1 MVNTNQSHVV
11 VIGGGVIGAS
21 SAYFL
26 RQAGYRVTLLEKDA
40 FGSGCSHGNCGLV
53 CPSDAL
59 PLAGPGAIGK
69 TLKTLFKR
77 HNPLYIKPRISP
89 RLWFWLAKFALRCNA
104 RHMLQAA
111 SARMPLLESSLHLYQ
126 ELLEKEQLEC
136 EWQKN
141 GLLYVYKD
149 TAAMEGYRATDAFLT
164 KHFAL
169 PAKRLEA
176 CELYELEPA
185 IADDLAGGWYYEDD
199 AHLRPDRLM
208 AEWKRILLEYD
219 VDVREGTEVFKFK
232 RKGINAIGVL
242 TRDGI
247 IEADKFVLA
256 VGAISPRWEKEI
268 GADIPIQPGKGYSL
282 TFPRPQYLPRIPMIF
297 PQHRVAMTPMQTG
310 YRLGSTMEF
319 SGYDTKI
326 NRRRINLLKS
336 GAEPYL
342 REPYGEEVVEEWFGW
357 RPMIY
362 HGIPIID
369 TSPRMDN
376 VLVATGHNMLG
387 LSMGP
392 ATGKLVSELLSGQ
405 PPHVSADPYRLFHSK

>member
-1 MVNTNQSHVV
+1 MIGRSNSHVV

-26 RQAGYRVTLLEKDA
+26 RKAGYRVTLLEKDTL
-40 FGSGCSHGNCGLV
+40 GSGCSHGNCGLV

-59 PLAGPGAIGK
+59 PLASPGAVWS

-89 RLWFWLAKFALRCNA
+89 RLWLWLTRFALRCNEK
-104 RHMLQAA
+104 HMLQAA
-111 SARMPLLESSLHLYQ
+111 AARMPLLESSLELYQ
-126 ELLEKEQLEC
+126 NLITAEQIEC

-149 TAAMEGYRATDAFLT
+149 QAAMDGYQATDEFLT
-164 KHFAL
+164 KHFSL
-169 PAKRLEA
+169 SAKRFDS
-176 CELYELEPA
+176 CTLYELEPA
-185 IADDLAGGWYYEDD
+185 VADQVAGGWFYEDD
-199 AHLRPDRLM
+199 AHLRPDKLM
-208 AEWKRILLEYD
+208 SEWKRVLQHYD
-219 VDVREGTEVFKFK
+219 VDIREGTEVFKFK
-232 RKGINAIGVL
+232 RKGLKANGVL
-242 TRDGI
+242 TRDGF

-256 VGAISPRWEKEI
+256 VGAISPSWEKEI

-282 TFPRPQYLPRIPMIF
+282 TFPRPQYSPRIPMIF
-297 PQHRVAMTPMQTG
+297 PQHRVVMTPMMSG

-319 SGYDTKI
+319 SGYDTTI
-326 NRRRINLLKS
+326 NRRRIELLKA

-342 REPYGEEVVEEWFGW
+342 REPYGEHVVEEWYGW

-376 VLVATGHNMLG
+376 VLVAAGHNMLG

-392 ATGKLVSELLSGQ
+392 ATGKLVSEIISGE
-405 PPHVSADPYRLFHSK
+405 PTHVSAAPYQLLGK

>member
-1 MVNTNQSHVV
+1 MAEQKQSHVI

-26 RQAGYRVTLLEKDA
+26 RQAGYRVTLIDKNTL
-40 FGSGCSHGNCGLV
+40 GSQCSHGNCGLI

-59 PLAGPGAIGK
+59 PLASPGAVSS

-77 HNPLYIKPRISP
+77 HNPLYIKPRVSP
-89 RLWFWLAKFALRCNA
+89 RLWLWLVKFALRCNQ

-111 SARMPLLESSLHLYQ
+111 EARMPLLESSLHLYQ
-126 ELLEKEQLEC
+126 SLIEREQIEC

-149 TAAMEGYRATDAFLT
+149 QAAMDSYQATDELLT
-164 KHFAL
+164 KHFSL
-169 PAKRLEA
+169 SAKRFDTCALS
-176 CELYELEPA
+176 ELEPA
-185 IADDLAGGWYYEDD
+185 VAEDIAGGWYYEED

-208 AEWKRILLEYD
+208 SEWKRVLQNYD
-219 VDVREGTEVFKFK
+219 VDVLEATEVFKFK
-232 RKGINAIGVL
+232 RKGIKATGVL
-242 TRDGI
+242 TRDGV

-256 VGAISPRWEKEI
+256 VGAISPQWEKEI
-268 GADIPIQPGKGYSL
+268 GADLPIQPGKGYSL
-282 TFPRPQYLPRIPMIF
+282 TYPKPQYSPRIPMIF
-297 PQHRVAMTPMQTG
+297 PQHRVAMTPMQSG

-319 SGYDTKI
+319 SGYDTSI
-326 NRRRINLLKS
+326 NRRRIELLKK

-342 REPYGEEVVEEWFGW
+342 REPYGDYVEEEWYGW

-392 ATGKLVSELLSGQ
+392 ATGKLVSELVAGK
-405 PPHVSADPYRLFHSK
+405 PTHVSAKPYQLLRN

>member
-1 MVNTNQSHVV
+1 MNTNQSRIV

-26 RQAGYRVTLLEKDA
+26 REAGFRVTLIEKA
-40 FGSGCSHGNCGLV
+40 TFGSGCSHGNCGLI

-59 PLAGPGAIGK
+59 PLASPGAIGK

-77 HNPLYIKPRISP
+77 HNPLYIKPRVSM
-89 RLWFWLAKFALRCNA
+89 RLWFWLAKFALRCNQ

-126 ELLEKEQLEC
+126 KILEAEQMEC

-149 TAAMEGYRATDAFLT
+149 ADAMEGYAATDQFLT
-164 KHFAL
+164 EHFSLA
-169 PAKRLEA
+169 AERFDA
-176 CELYELEPA
+176 CGLYELEPA
-185 IADDLAGGWYYEDD
+185 IADEVAGGWYYEDD

-208 AEWKRILLEYD
+208 AEWKRVLLAQD
-219 VDVREGTEVFKFK
+219 VEIREETEVFKFK
-232 RKGINAIGVL
+232 RKGIKATGVL

-256 VGAISPRWEKEI
+256 VGAISPQWEKEI

-282 TFPRPQYLPRIPMIF
+282 TFPRPQYSPRIPMIF
-297 PQHRVAMTPMQTG
+297 PQHRVVMTPMLSG

-319 SGYDTKI
+319 SGYDSRI
-326 NRRRINLLKS
+326 NRRRINLLKT

-342 REPYGEEVVEEWFGW
+342 REPYGDHVEEEWFGW

-362 HGIPIID
+362 HGIPIVD

-392 ATGKLVSELLSGQ
+392 ATGKLVSELISGE
-405 PPHVSADPYRLFHSK
+405 PTHVPSRPYQLLH

>member
-1 MVNTNQSHVV
+1 MAEQKQSHVI

-26 RQAGYRVTLLEKDA
+26 RQAGYRVTLIDKNTL
-40 FGSGCSHGNCGLV
+40 GSECSHGNCALI

-59 PLAGPGAIGK
+59 PLASPGAVSS

-77 HNPLYIKPRISP
+77 HNPLYIKPRFSP
-89 RLWFWLAKFALRCNA
+89 RLWLWLVKFALRCNQ

-111 SARMPLLESSLHLYQ
+111 EARMPLLESSLHLYQ
-126 ELLEKEQLEC
+126 SLIEREQIEC

-149 TAAMEGYRATDAFLT
+149 QAAMDSYQATDDFLT
-164 KHFAL
+164 KHFSL
-169 PAKRLEA
+169 PARRFDTCALS
-176 CELYELEPA
+176 ELEPVVA
-185 IADDLAGGWYYEDD
+185 EDVAGGWYYEED

-208 AEWKRILLEYD
+208 SEWKRVLQNYD

-232 RKGINAIGVL
+232 RKGIKATGVL
-242 TRDGI
+242 TRDGV

-256 VGAISPRWEKEI
+256 VGAISPQWEKEI
-268 GADIPIQPGKGYSL
+268 GADLPIQPGKGYSL
-282 TFPRPQYLPRIPMIF
+282 TYPKPQYSPRIPMIF
-297 PQHRVAMTPMQTG
+297 PQHRVVMTPMLSG

-319 SGYDTKI
+319 SGYDTSI
-326 NRRRINLLKS
+326 NRRRIELLKK

-342 REPYGEEVVEEWFGW
+342 REPYGDYVEEEWYGW

-392 ATGKLVSELLSGQ
+392 ATGKLVSELVAGE
-405 PPHVSADPYRLFHSK
+405 PTHVSAKPYQLLSK

>member
-1 MVNTNQSHVV
+1 MNTNQSRIV

-26 RQAGYRVTLLEKDA
+26 RKAGFRVTLIEKA
-40 FGSGCSHGNCGLV
+40 TFGSGCSHGNCGLI

-59 PLAGPGAIGK
+59 PLASPGAIGK

-77 HNPLYIKPRISP
+77 HNPLYIKPRVSM
-89 RLWFWLAKFALRCNA
+89 RLWFWLAKFALRCNQ

-126 ELLEKEQLEC
+126 KILETEQMEC

-149 TAAMEGYRATDAFLT
+149 ADAMEGYAATDQFLT
-164 KHFAL
+164 EHFSLA
-169 PAKRLEA
+169 AERFDA
-176 CELYELEPA
+176 CGLYELEPA
-185 IADDLAGGWYYEDD
+185 IADEVAGGWYYEDD

-208 AEWKRILLEYD
+208 AEWKRVLLAQD
-219 VDVREGTEVFKFK
+219 VEIREETEVFKFK
-232 RKGINAIGVL
+232 RKGIKATGVL

-256 VGAISPRWEKEI
+256 VGAISPQWEKEI

-282 TFPRPQYLPRIPMIF
+282 TFPRPQYSPRIPMIF
-297 PQHRVAMTPMQTG
+297 PQHRVVMTPMLSG

-319 SGYDTKI
+319 SGYDSRI
-326 NRRRINLLKS
+326 NRRRINLLKT

-342 REPYGEEVVEEWFGW
+342 REPYGDHVEEEWFGW

-362 HGIPIID
+362 HGIPIVD

-392 ATGKLVSELLSGQ
+392 ATGKLVSELISGE
-405 PPHVSADPYRLFHSK
+405 PTHVPSRPYQLLH

>member
-1 MVNTNQSHVV
+1 MNTNQSRIV

-26 RQAGYRVTLLEKDA
+26 RKAGFRVTLIEKA
-40 FGSGCSHGNCGLV
+40 TFGSGCSHGNCGLI

-59 PLAGPGAIGK
+59 PLASPGAIGK

-77 HNPLYIKPRISP
+77 HNPLYIKPRVSM
-89 RLWFWLAKFALRCNA
+89 RLWFWLAKFALRCNQ

-126 ELLEKEQLEC
+126 KILEAEQMEC

-149 TAAMEGYRATDAFLT
+149 ADAMEGYAATDQFLT
-164 KHFAL
+164 EHFSLA
-169 PAKRLEA
+169 AERFDA
-176 CELYELEPA
+176 CGLYELEPA
-185 IADDLAGGWYYEDD
+185 IADEVAGGWYYEDD

-208 AEWKRILLEYD
+208 AEWKRVLLEQD
-219 VDVREGTEVFKFK
+219 VEIREETEVFKFK
-232 RKGINAIGVL
+232 RKGIKATGVL

-256 VGAISPRWEKEI
+256 VGAISPQWEKEI

-282 TFPRPQYLPRIPMIF
+282 TFPRPQYSPRIPMIF
-297 PQHRVAMTPMQTG
+297 PQHRVVMTPMLSG

-319 SGYDTKI
+319 SGYDSRI
-326 NRRRINLLKS
+326 NRRRINLLKT

-342 REPYGEEVVEEWFGW
+342 REPYGDHVEEEWFGW

-362 HGIPIID
+362 HGIPIVD

-392 ATGKLVSELLSGQ
+392 ATGKLVSELISGE
-405 PPHVSADPYRLFHSK
+405 PTHVPSRPYQLLH

>member
-1 MVNTNQSHVV
+1 LNTNQSRIV

-26 RQAGYRVTLLEKDA
+26 RKAGFRVTLIEKA
-40 FGSGCSHGNCGLV
+40 TFGSGCSHGNCGLI

-59 PLAGPGAIGK
+59 PLASPGAIGK

-77 HNPLYIKPRISP
+77 HNPLYIKPRVSM
-89 RLWFWLAKFALRCNA
+89 RLWFWLAKFALRCNQ

-126 ELLEKEQLEC
+126 KILEAEQMEC

-149 TAAMEGYRATDAFLT
+149 ADAMEGYAATDQFLT
-164 KHFAL
+164 EHFSLA
-169 PAKRLEA
+169 AERFDA
-176 CELYELEPA
+176 CGLYELEPA
-185 IADDLAGGWYYEDD
+185 IADEVAGGWYYEDD

-208 AEWKRILLEYD
+208 AEWKRVLLEQD
-219 VDVREGTEVFKFK
+219 VEIREETEVFKFK
-232 RKGINAIGVL
+232 RKGIKATGVL

-256 VGAISPRWEKEI
+256 VGAISPQWEKEI

-282 TFPRPQYLPRIPMIF
+282 TFPRPQYSPRIPMIF
-297 PQHRVAMTPMQTG
+297 PQHRVVMTPMLSG

-319 SGYDTKI
+319 SGYDSRI
-326 NRRRINLLKS
+326 NRRRINLLKT

-342 REPYGEEVVEEWFGW
+342 REPYGDHVEEEWFGW

-362 HGIPIID
+362 HGIPIVD

-392 ATGKLVSELLSGQ
+392 ATGKLVSELISGE
-405 PPHVSADPYRLFHSK
+405 PTHVPSRPYQLLH

>member
-1 MVNTNQSHVV
+1 MNTNQSRIV

-26 RQAGYRVTLLEKDA
+26 RKAGFRVTLIEKA
-40 FGSGCSHGNCGLV
+40 TFGSGCSHGNCGLIF
-53 CPSDAL
+53 PRDAL
-59 PLAGPGAIGK
+59 PLASPGAIGK

-77 HNPLYIKPRISP
+77 HNPLYIKPRVSM
-89 RLWFWLAKFALRCNA
+89 RLWFWLAKFALRCNQ

-126 ELLEKEQLEC
+126 KILEAEQMEC

-149 TAAMEGYRATDAFLT
+149 ADAMEGYAATDQFLT
-164 KHFAL
+164 EHFSLA
-169 PAKRLEA
+169 AERFDA
-176 CELYELEPA
+176 CGLYELEPA
-185 IADDLAGGWYYEDD
+185 IADEVAGGWYYEDD

-208 AEWKRILLEYD
+208 AEWKRVLLEQD
-219 VDVREGTEVFKFK
+219 VEIREETDVFKFK
-232 RKGINAIGVL
+232 RKGIKATGVL

-256 VGAISPRWEKEI
+256 VGAISPQWEKEI

-282 TFPRPQYLPRIPMIF
+282 TFPRPQYSPRIPMIF
-297 PQHRVAMTPMQTG
+297 PQHRVVMTPMLSG

-319 SGYDTKI
+319 SGYDSRI
-326 NRRRINLLKS
+326 NRRRINLLKT

-342 REPYGEEVVEEWFGW
+342 REPYGDHVEEEWFGW

-362 HGIPIID
+362 HGIPIVD

-392 ATGKLVSELLSGQ
+392 ATGKLVSELISGE
-405 PPHVSADPYRLFHSK
+405 PTHVPSRPYQLLH

>member
-1 MVNTNQSHVV
+1 MNTNQSRIV

-26 RQAGYRVTLLEKDA
+26 RKAGFRVTLIEKA
-40 FGSGCSHGNCGLV
+40 TFGSGCSHGNCGLI

-59 PLAGPGAIGK
+59 PLASPGAIGK

-77 HNPLYIKPRISP
+77 HNPLYIKPRVSM
-89 RLWFWLAKFALRCNA
+89 RLWFWLAKFALRCNQ

-126 ELLEKEQLEC
+126 KILEAEQMEC

-149 TAAMEGYRATDAFLT
+149 ADAMEGYAATDQFLT
-164 KHFAL
+164 EHFSLA
-169 PAKRLEA
+169 AERFDA
-176 CELYELEPA
+176 CGLYELEPA
-185 IADDLAGGWYYEDD
+185 IADEVAGGWYYEDD

-208 AEWKRILLEYD
+208 AEWKRVLLEQD
-219 VDVREGTEVFKFK
+219 VEIREETEVFKFK
-232 RKGINAIGVL
+232 RKGIKATGVL

-256 VGAISPRWEKEI
+256 VGAISPQWEKEI

-282 TFPRPQYLPRIPMIF
+282 TFPRPQYSPSIPMIF
-297 PQHRVAMTPMQTG
+297 PQHRVVMTPMLSG

-319 SGYDTKI
+319 SGYDSRI
-326 NRRRINLLKS
+326 NRRRINLLKT

-342 REPYGEEVVEEWFGW
+342 REPYGDHVEEEWFGW

-362 HGIPIID
+362 HGIPIVD

-392 ATGKLVSELLSGQ
+392 ATGKLVSELISGE
-405 PPHVSADPYRLFHSK
+405 PTHVPSRPYQLLH

>member
-1 MVNTNQSHVV
+1 MAEQKQSHVI

-26 RQAGYRVTLLEKDA
+26 RQAGYRVTLIDKNTL
-40 FGSGCSHGNCGLV
+40 GSECSHGNCGLI

-59 PLAGPGAIGK
+59 PLASPGAVSS

-77 HNPLYIKPRISP
+77 HNPLYIKPRFSP
-89 RLWFWLAKFALRCNA
+89 RLWLWLVKFALRCNQ

-111 SARMPLLESSLHLYQ
+111 EARMPLLESSLHLYQ
-126 ELLEKEQLEC
+126 SLIEREQIEC

-149 TAAMEGYRATDAFLT
+149 QAAMDSYQATDDFLT
-164 KHFAL
+164 KHFSL
-169 PAKRLEA
+169 PARRFDTCALS
-176 CELYELEPA
+176 ELEPVVA
-185 IADDLAGGWYYEDD
+185 EDVAGGWYYEED

-208 AEWKRILLEYD
+208 SEWKRVLQNYD

-232 RKGINAIGVL
+232 RKGIKATGVL
-242 TRDGI
+242 TRDGV

-256 VGAISPRWEKEI
+256 VGAISPQWEKEI
-268 GADIPIQPGKGYSL
+268 GADLPIQPGKGYSL
-282 TFPRPQYLPRIPMIF
+282 TYPKPQYSPRIPMIF
-297 PQHRVAMTPMQTG
+297 PQHRVVMTPMLSG

-319 SGYDTKI
+319 SGYDTSI
-326 NRRRINLLKS
+326 NRRRIELLKK

-342 REPYGEEVVEEWFGW
+342 REPYGDYVEEEWYGW

-392 ATGKLVSELLSGQ
+392 ATGKLVSELVAGE
-405 PPHVSADPYRLFHSK
+405 PTHVSAKPYQLLSK

>member
-1 MVNTNQSHVV
+1 MAEQKQSHVI

-26 RQAGYRVTLLEKDA
+26 RQAGYRVTLIDNNTL
-40 FGSGCSHGNCGLV
+40 GSECSHGNCGLI

-59 PLAGPGAIGK
+59 PLASPGAVSS

-77 HNPLYIKPRISP
+77 HNPLYIKPRFSP
-89 RLWFWLAKFALRCNA
+89 RLWLWLVKFALRCNQ

-111 SARMPLLESSLHLYQ
+111 EARMPLLESSLHLYQ
-126 ELLEKEQLEC
+126 SLIEREQIEC

-149 TAAMEGYRATDAFLT
+149 QAAMDSYQATDDFLT
-164 KHFAL
+164 KHFSL
-169 PAKRLEA
+169 PARRFDTCALS
-176 CELYELEPA
+176 ELEPVVA
-185 IADDLAGGWYYEDD
+185 EDVAGGWYYEED

-208 AEWKRILLEYD
+208 SEWKRVLQNYD

-232 RKGINAIGVL
+232 RKGIKATGVL
-242 TRDGI
+242 TRDGV

-256 VGAISPRWEKEI
+256 VGAISPQWEKEI
-268 GADIPIQPGKGYSL
+268 GADLPIQPGKGYSL
-282 TFPRPQYLPRIPMIF
+282 TYPKPQYSPRIPMIF
-297 PQHRVAMTPMQTG
+297 PQHRVVMTPMLSG

-319 SGYDTKI
+319 SGYDTSI
-326 NRRRINLLKS
+326 NRRRIELLKK

-342 REPYGEEVVEEWFGW
+342 REPYGDYVEEEWYGW

-392 ATGKLVSELLSGQ
+392 ATGKLVSELVAGE
-405 PPHVSADPYRLFHSK
+405 PTHVSAKPYQLLSK

>member
-1 MVNTNQSHVV
+1 MAEQKQSHVI

-26 RQAGYRVTLLEKDA
+26 RQAGYRVTLIDKNTL
-40 FGSGCSHGNCGLV
+40 GSECSHGNCGLI

-59 PLAGPGAIGK
+59 PLASPGAVSS

-77 HNPLYIKPRISP
+77 HNPLYIKPRFSP
-89 RLWFWLAKFALRCNA
+89 RLWLWLVKFALRCNQ

-111 SARMPLLESSLHLYQ
+111 EARMPLLESSLHLYQ
-126 ELLEKEQLEC
+126 SLIEREQIEC

-149 TAAMEGYRATDAFLT
+149 QAAMDSYQATDDFLT
-164 KHFAL
+164 KHFSL
-169 PAKRLEA
+169 PARRFDTCALS
-176 CELYELEPA
+176 ELEPVVA
-185 IADDLAGGWYYEDD
+185 EDVAGGWYYEED

-208 AEWKRILLEYD
+208 SEWKRVLQNYD

-232 RKGINAIGVL
+232 RKGIKATGVL
-242 TRDGI
+242 TRDGV

-256 VGAISPRWEKEI
+256 VGAISPQWEKEI
-268 GADIPIQPGKGYSL
+268 GADLPIQPGKGYSL
-282 TFPRPQYLPRIPMIF
+282 TYPKPQYSPRIPMIF
-297 PQHRVAMTPMQTG
+297 PQHRVVMTPMLSG

-319 SGYDTKI
+319 SGYDTSI
-326 NRRRINLLKS
+326 NRRRIELLKK

-342 REPYGEEVVEEWFGW
+342 REPYGDYVEEEWYGW

-392 ATGKLVSELLSGQ
+392 ATGKLVSELVAGE
-405 PPHVSADPYRLFHSK
+405 PTHVSAQPYQLLSK

>member
-1 MVNTNQSHVV
+1 MAEQKQSHVI

-26 RQAGYRVTLLEKDA
+26 RQAGYRVTLIDKNTL
-40 FGSGCSHGNCGLV
+40 GSECSHGNCGLI

-59 PLAGPGAIGK
+59 PLASPGAVSS

-77 HNPLYIKPRISP
+77 HNPLYIKPRFSP
-89 RLWFWLAKFALRCNA
+89 RLWLWLVKFALRCNQ

-111 SARMPLLESSLHLYQ
+111 EARMPLLESSLHLYQ
-126 ELLEKEQLEC
+126 SLIEREQIEC

-149 TAAMEGYRATDAFLT
+149 QAAMDSYQATDDFLT
-164 KHFAL
+164 KHFSL
-169 PAKRLEA
+169 PARRFDCCALS
-176 CELYELEPA
+176 ELEPVVA
-185 IADDLAGGWYYEDD
+185 EDVAGGWYYEED

-208 AEWKRILLEYD
+208 SEWKRVLQNYD

-232 RKGINAIGVL
+232 RKGIKATGVL
-242 TRDGI
+242 TRDGV

-256 VGAISPRWEKEI
+256 VGAISPQWEKEI
-268 GADIPIQPGKGYSL
+268 GADLPIQPGKGYSL
-282 TFPRPQYLPRIPMIF
+282 TYPKPQYSPRIPMIF
-297 PQHRVAMTPMQTG
+297 PQHRVVMTPMLSG

-319 SGYDTKI
+319 SGYDTSI
-326 NRRRINLLKS
+326 NRRRIELLKK

-342 REPYGEEVVEEWFGW
+342 REPYGDYVEEEWYGW

-392 ATGKLVSELLSGQ
+392 ATGKLVSELVAGE
-405 PPHVSADPYRLFHSK
+405 PTHVSAKPYQLLSK

>member
-1 MVNTNQSHVV
+1 MAEQKQSHVI

-26 RQAGYRVTLLEKDA
+26 RQAGYRVTLIDKNTL
-40 FGSGCSHGNCGLV
+40 GSECSHGNCGLI

-59 PLAGPGAIGK
+59 PLASPGAVSS

-77 HNPLYIKPRISP
+77 HNPLYIKPRFSP
-89 RLWFWLAKFALRCNA
+89 RLWLWLVKFALRCNQ

-111 SARMPLLESSLHLYQ
+111 EARMPLLESSLHLYQ
-126 ELLEKEQLEC
+126 SLIEREQIEC

-149 TAAMEGYRATDAFLT
+149 QAAMDSYQATDDFLT
-164 KHFAL
+164 KHFSL
-169 PAKRLEA
+169 PARRFDTCALS
-176 CELYELEPA
+176 ELEPVVA
-185 IADDLAGGWYYEDD
+185 EDVAGGWYYEED

-208 AEWKRILLEYD
+208 SEWKRVLQNYD
-219 VDVREGTEVFKFK
+219 VDVREGTEAFKFK
-232 RKGINAIGVL
+232 RKGIKATGVL
-242 TRDGI
+242 TRDGV

-256 VGAISPRWEKEI
+256 VGAISPQWEKEI
-268 GADIPIQPGKGYSL
+268 GADLPIQPGKGYSL
-282 TFPRPQYLPRIPMIF
+282 TYPKPQYSPRIPMIF
-297 PQHRVAMTPMQTG
+297 PQHRVVMTPMLSG

-319 SGYDTKI
+319 SGYDTSI
-326 NRRRINLLKS
+326 NRRRIELLKK

-342 REPYGEEVVEEWFGW
+342 REPYGDYVEEEWYGW

-362 HGIPIID
+362 HGIPIVD

-392 ATGKLVSELLSGQ
+392 ATGKLVSELVAGE
-405 PPHVSADPYRLFHSK
+405 PTHVSAKPYQLLSK

>member
-1 MVNTNQSHVV
+1 MNTNQSRIV

-26 RQAGYRVTLLEKDA
+26 RKAGFRVTLIEKA
-40 FGSGCSHGNCGLV
+40 TFGSGCSHGNCGLI

-59 PLAGPGAIGK
+59 PLASPGAIGK

-77 HNPLYIKPRISP
+77 HNPLYIKPRVSM
-89 RLWFWLAKFALRCNA
+89 RLWFWLAKFALRCNQ

-126 ELLEKEQLEC
+126 KILEAEQMEC

-149 TAAMEGYRATDAFLT
+149 ADAMEGYAATDQFLT
-164 KHFAL
+164 EHFSLA
-169 PAKRLEA
+169 AERFDA
-176 CELYELEPA
+176 CGIYELEPA
-185 IADDLAGGWYYEDD
+185 IADEVAGGWYYEDD

-208 AEWKRILLEYD
+208 AEWKRVLLEQD
-219 VDVREGTEVFKFK
+219 VEIREETEVFKFK
-232 RKGINAIGVL
+232 RKGIKATGVL

-256 VGAISPRWEKEI
+256 VGAISPQWEKEI

-282 TFPRPQYLPRIPMIF
+282 TFPRPQYSPRIPMIF
-297 PQHRVAMTPMQTG
+297 PQHRVVMTPMLSG

-319 SGYDTKI
+319 SGYDSRI
-326 NRRRINLLKS
+326 NRRRINLLKT

-342 REPYGEEVVEEWFGW
+342 REPYGDHVEEEWFGW

-362 HGIPIID
+362 HGIPIVD

-392 ATGKLVSELLSGQ
+392 ATGKLVSELISGE
-405 PPHVSADPYRLFHSK
+405 PTHVPSRPYQLLH

>member
-1 MVNTNQSHVV
+1 MNTNQSHVV

-149 TAAMEGYRATDAFLT
+149 AAAMEGYRATDAFLT

-169 PAKRLEA
+169 AAKRLET
-176 CELYELEPA
+176 C
-185 IADDLAGGWYYEDD
+185 
-199 AHLRPDRLM
+199 
-208 AEWKRILLEYD
+208 
-219 VDVREGTEVFKFK
+219 
-232 RKGINAIGVL
+232 
-242 TRDGI
+242 
-247 IEADKFVLA
+247 
-256 VGAISPRWEKEI
+256 
-268 GADIPIQPGKGYSL
+268 
-282 TFPRPQYLPRIPMIF
+282 
-297 PQHRVAMTPMQTG
+297 
-310 YRLGSTMEF
+310 
-319 SGYDTKI
+319 
-326 NRRRINLLKS
+326 
-336 GAEPYL
+336 
-342 REPYGEEVVEEWFGW
+342 
-357 RPMIY
+357 
-362 HGIPIID
+362 
-369 TSPRMDN
+369 
-376 VLVATGHNMLG
+376 
-387 LSMGP
+387 
-392 ATGKLVSELLSGQ
+392 
-405 PPHVSADPYRLFHSK
+405 

>member
-1 MVNTNQSHVV
+1 MTGRSNSHVV

-26 RQAGYRVTLLEKDA
+26 RKAGFRVTLLEKDTL
-40 FGSGCSHGNCGLV
+40 GSGCSHGNCGLV

-59 PLAGPGAIGK
+59 PLASPGAVWS

-89 RLWFWLAKFALRCNA
+89 RLWLWLAKFALRCNEK
-104 RHMLQAA
+104 HMLQSAA
-111 SARMPLLESSLHLYQ
+111 ARMPLLESSLDLYQ
-126 ELLEKEQLEC
+126 SLIETEQIEC

-149 TAAMEGYRATDAFLT
+149 QAAMDGYQPTDEFLSR
-164 KHFAL
+164 HFSL
-169 PAKRLEA
+169 SAKRLDSCA
-176 CELYELEPA
+176 LYELEPA
-185 IADDLAGGWYYEDD
+185 VADDVAGGWFYEDD
-199 AHLRPDRLM
+199 AHLRPDKLM
-208 AEWKRILLEYD
+208 SEWKRVLQHYD
-219 VDVREGTEVFKFK
+219 VDIRESTEVIKFK
-232 RKGINAIGVL
+232 RKGLKANGVL
-242 TRDGI
+242 TRDGV
-247 IEADKFVLA
+247 IEADQFVLA

-268 GADIPIQPGKGYSL
+268 GSDIPIQPGKGYSL
-282 TFPRPQYLPRIPMIF
+282 TFPKPQYSPRIPMIF
-297 PQHRVAMTPMQTG
+297 PQHRVAMTPMMSG

-319 SGYDTKI
+319 SGYDTTI
-326 NRRRINLLKS
+326 NRRRIELLKA

-342 REPYGEEVVEEWFGW
+342 REPYGDHVVEQWYGW

-392 ATGKLVSELLSGQ
+392 ATGKLVSEIISGE
-405 PPHVSADPYRLFHSK
+405 PTHVSATPYQLLGK

>member
-1 MVNTNQSHVV
+1 MAEQKQSHVI

-26 RQAGYRVTLLEKDA
+26 RQAGYRVTLIDKNTL
-40 FGSGCSHGNCGLV
+40 GSECSHGNCGLI

-59 PLAGPGAIGK
+59 PLASPGAVSS

-77 HNPLYIKPRISP
+77 HNPLYIKPRFSP
-89 RLWFWLAKFALRCNA
+89 RLWLWLVKFALRCNQ

-111 SARMPLLESSLHLYQ
+111 EARMPLLESSLHLYQ
-126 ELLEKEQLEC
+126 SLIEREQIEC

-149 TAAMEGYRATDAFLT
+149 QAAMDSYQATDDFLT
-164 KHFAL
+164 KHFSL
-169 PAKRLEA
+169 PATRFDTCALS
-176 CELYELEPA
+176 ELEPVVA
-185 IADDLAGGWYYEDD
+185 EDVAGGWYYEED

-208 AEWKRILLEYD
+208 SEWKRVLQNYD

-232 RKGINAIGVL
+232 RKGIKATGVL
-242 TRDGI
+242 TRDGV

-256 VGAISPRWEKEI
+256 VGAISPQWEKEI
-268 GADIPIQPGKGYSL
+268 GADLPIQPGKGYSL
-282 TFPRPQYLPRIPMIF
+282 TYPKPQYSPRIPMIF
-297 PQHRVAMTPMQTG
+297 PQHRVVMTPMLSG

-319 SGYDTKI
+319 SGYDTSI
-326 NRRRINLLKS
+326 NRRRIELLKK

-342 REPYGEEVVEEWFGW
+342 REPYGDYVEEEWYGW

-392 ATGKLVSELLSGQ
+392 ATGKLVSELVAGE
-405 PPHVSADPYRLFHSK
+405 PTHVSAKPYQLLSK

>member
-1 MVNTNQSHVV
+1 MAEQKQSHVI

-26 RQAGYRVTLLEKDA
+26 RQAGYRVTLIDKNTL
-40 FGSGCSHGNCGLV
+40 GSECSHGNCGLI

-59 PLAGPGAIGK
+59 PLASPGAVSS

-77 HNPLYIKPRISP
+77 HNPLYIKPRFSP
-89 RLWFWLAKFALRCNA
+89 RLWLWFVKFALRCNQ

-111 SARMPLLESSLHLYQ
+111 EARMPLLESSLHLYQ
-126 ELLEKEQLEC
+126 SLIEREQIEC

-149 TAAMEGYRATDAFLT
+149 QAAMDSYQATDDFLT
-164 KHFAL
+164 KHFSL
-169 PAKRLEA
+169 PARRFDTCALS
-176 CELYELEPA
+176 ELEPVVA
-185 IADDLAGGWYYEDD
+185 EDVAGGWYYEED

-208 AEWKRILLEYD
+208 SEWKRVLQNYD

-232 RKGINAIGVL
+232 RKGIKATGVL
-242 TRDGI
+242 TRDGV

-256 VGAISPRWEKEI
+256 VGAISPQWEKEI
-268 GADIPIQPGKGYSL
+268 GADLPIQPGKGYSL
-282 TFPRPQYLPRIPMIF
+282 TYPKPQYSPRIPMIF
-297 PQHRVAMTPMQTG
+297 PQHRVVMTPMLSG

-319 SGYDTKI
+319 SGYDTSI
-326 NRRRINLLKS
+326 NRRRIELLKK

-342 REPYGEEVVEEWFGW
+342 REPYGDYVEEEWYGW

-392 ATGKLVSELLSGQ
+392 ATGKLVSELVAGE
-405 PPHVSADPYRLFHSK
+405 PTHVSAKPYQLLSK

>member
-1 MVNTNQSHVV
+1 LNTNQSRIV

-26 RQAGYRVTLLEKDA
+26 REAGFRVTLIEKA
-40 FGSGCSHGNCGLV
+40 TFGSGCSHGNCGLI

-59 PLAGPGAIGK
+59 PLASPGAIGK

-77 HNPLYIKPRISP
+77 HNPLYIKPRVSM
-89 RLWFWLAKFALRCNA
+89 RLWFWLAKFALRCNQ

-126 ELLEKEQLEC
+126 KILEAEQMEC

-149 TAAMEGYRATDAFLT
+149 ADAMEGYAATDQFLT
-164 KHFAL
+164 EHFSLA
-169 PAKRLEA
+169 AERFDA
-176 CELYELEPA
+176 CGLYELEPA
-185 IADDLAGGWYYEDD
+185 IADEVAGGWYYEDD

-208 AEWKRILLEYD
+208 AEWKRVLLEQD
-219 VDVREGTEVFKFK
+219 VEIREETEVFKFK
-232 RKGINAIGVL
+232 RKGIKATGVL

-256 VGAISPRWEKEI
+256 VGAISPQWEKEI

-282 TFPRPQYLPRIPMIF
+282 TFPRPQYSPRIPMIF
-297 PQHRVAMTPMQTG
+297 PQHRVVMTPMLSG

-319 SGYDTKI
+319 SGYDSRI
-326 NRRRINLLKS
+326 NRRRINLLKT

-342 REPYGEEVVEEWFGW
+342 REPYGDHVEEEWFGW

-362 HGIPIID
+362 HGIPIVD

-392 ATGKLVSELLSGQ
+392 ATGKLVSELISGE
-405 PPHVSADPYRLFHSK
+405 PTHVPSRPYQLLH

>member
-1 MVNTNQSHVV
+1 MQSHVV

-26 RQAGYRVTLLEKDA
+26 RKAGYRVTLIEKGTL
-40 FGSGCSHGNCGLV
+40 GSECSHGNCGLV

-59 PLAGPGAIGK
+59 PLASPGAVGN

-77 HNPLYIKPRISP
+77 HNPLYIKPRLSP
-89 RLWFWLAKFALRCNA
+89 RLWLWLAKFAWRCNE

-111 SARMPLLESSLHLYQ
+111 KARMPLLESSLHLYQ
-126 ELLEKEQLEC
+126 SLIQTEQIEC
-136 EWQKN
+136 EWQNN

-149 TAAMEGYRATDAFLT
+149 QAAMETYQATDDFLT
-164 KHFAL
+164 KHFSLTAT
-169 PAKRLEA
+169 RLDGCGLA
-176 CELYELEPA
+176 ELEPT
-185 IADDLAGGWYYEDD
+185 IADEVAGGWYYPED

-208 AEWKRILLEYD
+208 SEWKRVLEKYE
-219 VDVREGTEVFKFK
+219 VEIREGTEVYKFK
-232 RKGINAIGVL
+232 RKGIKASGVL
-242 TRDGI
+242 TADGV

-282 TFPRPQYLPRIPMIF
+282 TYPRPQYSPRIPMIF
-297 PQHRVAMTPMQTG
+297 PQHRVVMTPMQSG

-319 SGYDTKI
+319 SGYDTSI
-326 NRRRINLLKS
+326 HRRRIELLKQ

-342 REPYGEEVVEEWFGW
+342 REPYGEHVEEEWYGW

-362 HGIPIID
+362 HGIPLID

-392 ATGKLVSELLSGQ
+392 ATGKLVSELIAGE
-405 PPHVSADPYRLFHSK
+405 PTHVSPTPYQLFK

>member
-1 MVNTNQSHVV
+1 MNTNQSRIV

-26 RQAGYRVTLLEKDA
+26 RKAGFRVTLIEKA
-40 FGSGCSHGNCGLV
+40 TFGSGCSHGNCGLI

-59 PLAGPGAIGK
+59 PLASPGAIGK

-77 HNPLYIKPRISP
+77 HNPLYIKPRVSM
-89 RLWFWLAKFALRCNA
+89 RLWFWLAKFALRCNQ

-126 ELLEKEQLEC
+126 KILEAEQMEC

-149 TAAMEGYRATDAFLT
+149 ADAMEGYAATDQFLT
-164 KHFAL
+164 EHFSLA
-169 PAKRLEA
+169 AERFDA
-176 CELYELEPA
+176 CGLYELEPA
-185 IADDLAGGWYYEDD
+185 IADEVAGGWYYEDD

-208 AEWKRILLEYD
+208 AEWKRVLVEQD
-219 VDVREGTEVFKFK
+219 VEIREETEVFKFK
-232 RKGINAIGVL
+232 RKGIKATGVL

-256 VGAISPRWEKEI
+256 VGAISPQWEKEI

-282 TFPRPQYLPRIPMIF
+282 TFPRPQYSPRIPMIF
-297 PQHRVAMTPMQTG
+297 PQHRVVMTPMLSG

-319 SGYDTKI
+319 SGYDSRI
-326 NRRRINLLKS
+326 NRRRINLLKT

-342 REPYGEEVVEEWFGW
+342 REPYGDHVEEEWFGW

-362 HGIPIID
+362 HGIPIVD

-392 ATGKLVSELLSGQ
+392 ATGKLVSELISGE
-405 PPHVSADPYRLFHSK
+405 PTHVPSRPYQLLH

>member
-1 MVNTNQSHVV
+1 MNTNQSRIV

-26 RQAGYRVTLLEKDA
+26 RKAGFRVTLIEKA
-40 FGSGCSHGNCGLV
+40 TFGSGCSHGNCGLI

-59 PLAGPGAIGK
+59 PLASPGAIGK

-77 HNPLYIKPRISP
+77 HNPLYIKPRVSM
-89 RLWFWLAKFALRCNA
+89 RLWFWLAKFALRCNQ

-126 ELLEKEQLEC
+126 KILEAEQMEC

-149 TAAMEGYRATDAFLT
+149 ADAMEGYAATDQFLT
-164 KHFAL
+164 EHFSLA
-169 PAKRLEA
+169 AERFDA
-176 CELYELEPA
+176 CGLYELEPA
-185 IADDLAGGWYYEDD
+185 IADEVAGGWYYEDD

-208 AEWKRILLEYD
+208 AEWKRVLLEQD
-219 VDVREGTEVFKFK
+219 VEIREETEVFKFK
-232 RKGINAIGVL
+232 RKGIKATGVL

-256 VGAISPRWEKEI
+256 VGAISPHWEKEI

-282 TFPRPQYLPRIPMIF
+282 TFPRPQYSPRIPMIF
-297 PQHRVAMTPMQTG
+297 PQHRVVMTPMLSG

-319 SGYDTKI
+319 SGYDSRI
-326 NRRRINLLKS
+326 NRRRINLLKT

-342 REPYGEEVVEEWFGW
+342 REPYGDHVEEEWFGW

-362 HGIPIID
+362 HGIPIVD

-392 ATGKLVSELLSGQ
+392 ATGKLVSELISGE
-405 PPHVSADPYRLFHSK
+405 PTHVPSRPYQLLH

>member
-1 MVNTNQSHVV
+1 MAEQKQSHVI

-26 RQAGYRVTLLEKDA
+26 RQAGYRVTLIDKNTL
-40 FGSGCSHGNCGLV
+40 GSECSHGNCGLI

-59 PLAGPGAIGK
+59 PLASPGAVSS

-77 HNPLYIKPRISP
+77 HNPLYIKPRFSP
-89 RLWFWLAKFALRCNA
+89 RLWLWLVKFALRCNQ

-111 SARMPLLESSLHLYQ
+111 EARMPLLESSLHLYQ
-126 ELLEKEQLEC
+126 SLIEREQIEC

-149 TAAMEGYRATDAFLT
+149 QAAMDSYQATDDFLT
-164 KHFAL
+164 KHFSL
-169 PAKRLEA
+169 PARRFDTCALS
-176 CELYELEPA
+176 ELEPVVA
-185 IADDLAGGWYYEDD
+185 EDVAGGWYYEED

-208 AEWKRILLEYD
+208 SEWKRVLQNYD

-232 RKGINAIGVL
+232 RKGIKATGVL
-242 TRDGI
+242 TRDGV

-256 VGAISPRWEKEI
+256 VGAISPQWEKEI
-268 GADIPIQPGKGYSL
+268 GADLPIQPGKGYSL
-282 TFPRPQYLPRIPMIF
+282 TYPKPQYSPRIPMIF
-297 PQHRVAMTPMQTG
+297 PQHRVVMTPMLSG

-319 SGYDTKI
+319 SGYDTSI
-326 NRRRINLLKS
+326 NRRRIELLKK

-342 REPYGEEVVEEWFGW
+342 REPYGDYVEEEWYGW

-392 ATGKLVSELLSGQ
+392 ATGKLVSELVAGEPTHISAKPYQLLS
-405 PPHVSADPYRLFHSK
+405 K

>member
-1 MVNTNQSHVV
+1 M
-11 VIGGGVIGAS
+11 IGGGVIGAS

-26 RQAGYRVTLLEKDA
+26 RKAGFRVTLLEKDTL
-40 FGSGCSHGNCGLV
+40 GSGCSHGNCGLV

-59 PLAGPGAIGK
+59 PLASPGAVWS

-89 RLWFWLAKFALRCNA
+89 RLWLWLTRFALRCNEK
-104 RHMLQAA
+104 HMLQAA
-111 SARMPLLESSLHLYQ
+111 AARMPLLESSLELYQ
-126 ELLEKEQLEC
+126 NLIAAEQIEC

-149 TAAMEGYRATDAFLT
+149 QAAMDGYQATDEFLT
-164 KHFAL
+164 KHFSL
-169 PAKRLEA
+169 SAKRFDSCA
-176 CELYELEPA
+176 LYELEPA
-185 IADDLAGGWYYEDD
+185 VADQVAGGWFYEDD
-199 AHLRPDRLM
+199 AHLRPDKLM
-208 AEWKRILLEYD
+208 SEWKRVLQHYD
-219 VDVREGTEVFKFK
+219 VDIREGTEAFKFK
-232 RKGINAIGVL
+232 RKGLKANGVL
-242 TRDGI
+242 TRDGL

-268 GADIPIQPGKGYSL
+268 GSDIPIQPGKGYSL
-282 TFPRPQYLPRIPMIF
+282 TFPMPQYSPRIPMIF
-297 PQHRVAMTPMQTG
+297 PQHRVVMTPMMSG

-319 SGYDTKI
+319 SGYDTTI
-326 NRRRINLLKS
+326 NRRRIELLKT

-342 REPYGEEVVEEWFGW
+342 REPYGEHVVEEWYGW

-376 VLVATGHNMLG
+376 VLVAAGHNMLG

-392 ATGKLVSELLSGQ
+392 ATGKLVSEIISGE
-405 PPHVSADPYRLFHSK
+405 PTHVSAAPYQLLGN

>member
-1 MVNTNQSHVV
+1 MNTNQSRIV

-26 RQAGYRVTLLEKDA
+26 RKAGFRVTLIEKA
-40 FGSGCSHGNCGLV
+40 TFGSGCSHGNCGLI

-59 PLAGPGAIGK
+59 PLASPGAIGK

-77 HNPLYIKPRISP
+77 HNPLYIKPRVNM
-89 RLWFWLAKFALRCNA
+89 RLWFWLAKFALRCNQ

-126 ELLEKEQLEC
+126 KILEAEQMEC

-149 TAAMEGYRATDAFLT
+149 ADAMEGYAATDQFLT
-164 KHFAL
+164 EHFSLA
-169 PAKRLEA
+169 AERFDA
-176 CELYELEPA
+176 CGLYELEPA
-185 IADDLAGGWYYEDD
+185 IADEVAGGWYYEDD

-208 AEWKRILLEYD
+208 AEWKRVLLEQD
-219 VDVREGTEVFKFK
+219 VEIREETEVFKFK
-232 RKGINAIGVL
+232 RKGIKATGVL

-256 VGAISPRWEKEI
+256 VGAISPQWEKEI

-282 TFPRPQYLPRIPMIF
+282 TFPRPQYSPSIPMIF
-297 PQHRVAMTPMQTG
+297 PQHRVVMTPMLSG

-319 SGYDTKI
+319 SGYDSRI
-326 NRRRINLLKS
+326 NRRRINLLKT

-342 REPYGEEVVEEWFGW
+342 REPYGDHVEEEWFGW

-362 HGIPIID
+362 HGIPIVD

-392 ATGKLVSELLSGQ
+392 ATGKLVSELISGE
-405 PPHVSADPYRLFHSK
+405 PTHVPSRPYQLLH

>member
-1 MVNTNQSHVV
+1 MAEQKQSHVI

-26 RQAGYRVTLLEKDA
+26 RQAGYRVTLIDKNTL
-40 FGSGCSHGNCGLV
+40 GSECSHGNCGLI

-59 PLAGPGAIGK
+59 PLASPGAVSS

-77 HNPLYIKPRISP
+77 HNPLYIKPRFSP
-89 RLWFWLAKFALRCNA
+89 RLWLWLVKFALRCNQ

-111 SARMPLLESSLHLYQ
+111 EARMPLLESSLHLYQ
-126 ELLEKEQLEC
+126 SLIEREQIEC

-149 TAAMEGYRATDAFLT
+149 QAAMDSYQATDDFLT
-164 KHFAL
+164 KHFSL
-169 PAKRLEA
+169 PARRFDTCALS
-176 CELYELEPA
+176 ELEPVVA
-185 IADDLAGGWYYEDD
+185 EDVAGGWYYEED

-208 AEWKRILLEYD
+208 AEWKRVLQNYD

-232 RKGINAIGVL
+232 RKGIKATGVL
-242 TRDGI
+242 TRDGV

-256 VGAISPRWEKEI
+256 VGAISPQWEKEI
-268 GADIPIQPGKGYSL
+268 GADLPIQPGKGYSL
-282 TFPRPQYLPRIPMIF
+282 TYSKPQYSPRIPMIF
-297 PQHRVAMTPMQTG
+297 PQHRVVMTPMLSG

-319 SGYDTKI
+319 SGYDTSI
-326 NRRRINLLKS
+326 NRRRIELLKK

-342 REPYGEEVVEEWFGW
+342 REPYGDYVEEEWYGW

-392 ATGKLVSELLSGQ
+392 ATGKLVSELVAGE
-405 PPHVSADPYRLFHSK
+405 PTHVSAKPYQLLSK

>member
-1 MVNTNQSHVV
+1 MADQKQSHVI

-26 RQAGYRVTLLEKDA
+26 RLAGYRVTLIDKNTL
-40 FGSGCSHGNCGLV
+40 GSQCSHGNCGLI

-59 PLAGPGAIGK
+59 PLASPGAVSS

-77 HNPLYIKPRISP
+77 HNPLYIKPRVSP
-89 RLWFWLAKFALRCNA
+89 RLWLWLVKFALRCNQ

-111 SARMPLLESSLHLYQ
+111 EARMPLLESSLHLYQ
-126 ELLEKEQLEC
+126 SLIEREQIEC

-149 TAAMEGYRATDAFLT
+149 QAAMDSYQATDELLT
-164 KHFAL
+164 KHFSL
-169 PAKRLEA
+169 SAKRFDTCALS
-176 CELYELEPA
+176 ELEPA
-185 IADDLAGGWYYEDD
+185 VSEDVAGGWYYEED

-208 AEWKRILLEYD
+208 SEWKRVLQSYD
-219 VDVREGTEVFKFK
+219 VDVLEATEVFKFK
-232 RKGINAIGVL
+232 RKGIKATGVL
-242 TRDGI
+242 TRDGV

-256 VGAISPRWEKEI
+256 VGAISPQWEKEI
-268 GADIPIQPGKGYSL
+268 GADLPIQPGKGYSL
-282 TFPRPQYLPRIPMIF
+282 TYPKPQYSPRIPMIF
-297 PQHRVAMTPMQTG
+297 PQHRVAMTPMKSG

-319 SGYDTKI
+319 SGYDTSI
-326 NRRRINLLKS
+326 NRRRIELLKK

-342 REPYGEEVVEEWFGW
+342 REPYGDQVEEEWYGW

-392 ATGKLVSELLSGQ
+392 ATGKLVSELVAGE
-405 PPHVSADPYRLFHSK
+405 PTHVSAKPYQLLRN

>member
-1 MVNTNQSHVV
+1 MNTNQSRIV

-26 RQAGYRVTLLEKDA
+26 REAGFRVTLIEKA
-40 FGSGCSHGNCGLV
+40 TFGSGCSHGNCGLI

-59 PLAGPGAIGK
+59 PLASPGAIGK

-77 HNPLYIKPRISP
+77 HNPLYIKPRVSM
-89 RLWFWLAKFALRCNA
+89 RLWFWLAKFALRCNQ

-126 ELLEKEQLEC
+126 KILEAEQMEC

-149 TAAMEGYRATDAFLT
+149 ADAMEGYAATDQFLT
-164 KHFAL
+164 EHFSLA
-169 PAKRLEA
+169 AERFDA
-176 CELYELEPA
+176 CGLYELEPA
-185 IADDLAGGWYYEDD
+185 IADEVAGGWYYEDD

-208 AEWKRILLEYD
+208 AEWKRVLLEQD
-219 VDVREGTEVFKFK
+219 VEIREETEVFKFK
-232 RKGINAIGVL
+232 RKGIKATGVL

-256 VGAISPRWEKEI
+256 VGAISPQWEKEI

-282 TFPRPQYLPRIPMIF
+282 TFPRPQYSPRIPMIF
-297 PQHRVAMTPMQTG
+297 PQHRVVMTPMLSG

-319 SGYDTKI
+319 SGYDSRI
-326 NRRRINLLKS
+326 NRRRINLLKT

-342 REPYGEEVVEEWFGW
+342 REPYGDHVEEEWFGW

-362 HGIPIID
+362 HGIPIVD

-392 ATGKLVSELLSGQ
+392 ATGKLVSELISGE
-405 PPHVSADPYRLFHSK
+405 PTHVPSRPYQLLH

>member
-1 MVNTNQSHVV
+1 MAERGKAHVV

-26 RQAGYRVTLLEKDA
+26 RKAGYRVTLLEKDK

-59 PLAGPGAIGK
+59 PLASPGAVWS
-69 TLKTLFKR
+69 TFKTLFKR
-77 HNPLYIKPRISP
+77 HNPLYIKPRFSP
-89 RLWFWLAKFALRCNA
+89 RLWLWLAKFALRCNE

-111 SARMPLLESSLHLYQ
+111 AARMPLLESSLQLYQ
-126 ELLEKEQLEC
+126 DLIQAEQIEC

-149 TAAMEGYRATDAFLT
+149 QTAMDAYQATDDLLT
-164 KHFAL
+164 RHFSL
-169 PAKRLEA
+169 PAKRLDA
-176 CELYELEPA
+176 CALFELEPA
-185 IADDLAGGWYYEDD
+185 VADGIAGAWYYEED

-208 AEWKRILLEYD
+208 SEWKRILLQYD
-219 VDVREGTEVFKFK
+219 VDVREDSQAIRFK
-232 RKGINAIGVL
+232 RQGFKAIGVL
-242 TRDGI
+242 TREGV
-247 IEADKFVLA
+247 IEADQFVLA
-256 VGAISPRWEKEI
+256 VGAITPKWEKEI
-268 GADIPIQPGKGYSL
+268 GADLPIQPGKGYSL
-282 TFPRPQYLPRIPMIF
+282 TFPKPEYSPRIPMIF
-297 PQHRVAMTPMQTG
+297 PQHRVVMTPMQSG

-319 SGYDTKI
+319 SGYDTTI
-326 NRRRINLLKS
+326 NRRRIELLKR

-342 REPYGEEVVEEWFGW
+342 RTPYGEHVEEEWYGW

-369 TSPRMDN
+369 KSPRMEN

-392 ATGKLVSELLSGQ
+392 ATGKLVSEVISGEPTHIPSKPYQLLH
-405 PPHVSADPYRLFHSK
+405 P